1 MRSRKPFK
9 KRLATTVFAAGMLIG
24 NNTALAHETGPD
36 ADHEHSTEEEQDT
49 PEHTDLCIEVIPTD
63 GWEEFDSESSHIY
76 SGAFDQ
82 YSDEMQAMMRV
93 RGTYEECE
101 LLLEP
106 VRRRNIQEW
115 LVGDGEDGFWVS
127 KCEGDSNLPSG
138 FQHYSLFYGGV
149 WQNGKPALNPELCQR
164 VTDLL
169 NETSG
174 GLGNNAIW
182 RARIAALVEDALS
195 SRCATDT
202 ENGYDL
208 KTCRQSATSANTI
221 LNCLDSIIE
230 SLPEDKDEAQ
240 EMIHDQLFG
249 ITTEEG
255 WTPSD
260 NSGLCRPSS
269 GVQPI
274 HGHEGQEPHFDD
286 GGHEETEPESAQA
299 NSEDELETAQ
309 ANSEDDSQT
318 TQQTVAETLAKNQ
331 VNSEDDSQTTQQT
344 VAETLAKNQVNSEDD
359 SQTTQQTVAETL
371 AKNQVNSE
379 DEKELETA
387 QTNSEEELETAQV
400 NSEDEKEL
408 ETAQTNSEEELE
420 TAQVNSEDE
429 KELETVQANQANSE
443 EELETAQVNSEEEL
457 ETAQVNSED
466 EKELETAQTN
476 SEEELE
482 TAQVNSEDEKE
493 LETAQTNSEEEL
505 ETAQVNSEDEK
516 ELETAQTNSEEEL
529 ETAQVNSE
537 DEKELET
544 AQTNSEEEL
553 ETAQVNS
560 EEDDSQTTQ
569 QTVAE
574 TLAKM
579 DIPDN
584 LRIVFQGAINAYHAR
599 GCTATIR
606 EIPRPR
612 IVVDCS

>member
-106 VRRRNIQEW
+106 VRRRNIQKW
-115 LVGDGEDGFWVS
+115 LVGDSEDGFWVS

-286 GGHEETEPESAQA
+286 GHEETEPESAQA

-344 VAETLAKNQVNSEDD
+344 VAETLAKNQVNSED
-359 SQTTQQTVAETL
+359 
-371 AKNQVNSE
+371 
-379 DEKELETA
+379 
-387 QTNSEEELETAQV
+387 
-400 NSEDEKEL
+400 
-408 ETAQTNSEEELE
+408 
-420 TAQVNSEDE
+420 E

-457 ETAQVNSED
+457 ETAQV
-466 EKELETAQTN
+466 
-476 SEEELE
+476 
-482 TAQVNSEDEKE
+482 
-493 LETAQTNSEEEL
+493 NSEEEL

-584 LRIVFQGAINAYHAR
+584 LRIVFQSAINAYHAR